1 MHHRIYRKDT
11 MMKARNIENGLALVG
26 ALVVLLGVSF
36 AAEDALAEEHANV
49 TSTAIAIHDTTADT
63 AKSAAEAN
71 AETAAAAATSLA
83 VENWTELDIQ
93 LDDRTSTLMV
103 RGN

>member
-1 MHHRIYRKDT
+1 
-11 MMKARNIENGLALVG
+11 MKTRNIEDGLALVG
-26 ALVVLLGVSF
+26 ALVVLVGVSF
-36 AAEDALAEEHANV
+36 AADSALAEERADV
-49 TSTAIAIHDTTADT
+49 TSTAIAIHDTADDT
-63 AKSAAEAN
+63 RESAARAN

-83 VENWTELDIQ
+83 VGNWMELDIQ